1 MELIEENQD
10 IINKAFGKVSKFVER
25 DDLVNE
31 IYLLLAKH
39 LDVSRLE
46 HNNQFR
52 QYLSKVA
59 YQVTSLQ
66 LKAHS
71 IPTSVISGGT
81 SGSLRRMA
89 YEKLE
94 EIQKDI
100 FRRAKE
106 KSSSLV
112 DPYFSNF
119 DFYTDLSE
127 RLDVEALGVAEMLS
141 EGYTVTE
148 VSKRTGLTNHMIRG
162 RIIPK
167 IQNAMT
173 KRKV

>member
-1 MELIEENQD
+1 MTLIEDNQD
-10 IINKAFGKVSKFVER
+10 IINKAYGKVSRFVDR
-25 DDLVNE
+25 DDLVSE

-71 IPTSVISGGT
+71 VPTSIISGGT
-81 SGSLRRMA
+81 SGSLRRMTFQ
-89 YEKLE
+89 KLE
-94 EIQKDI
+94 NIQKDI
-100 FRRAKE
+100 FNNAKNRA
-106 KSSSLV
+106 SSLE
-112 DPYFSNF
+112 DSSFGNF

-127 RLDVEALGVAEMLS
+127 RLEGDSLKVAYMLS
-141 EGYTVTE
+141 EGFTVTE
-148 VSKRTGLTNHMIRG
+148 AAKATNLTNHMVRG

-173 KRKV
+173 KRRV